1 MSMGKQILTKGARDN
16 LDLQCLS
23 TVHVEGLVH
32 QAPGFR
38 EVTEV
43 HEDSGIINSLIS
55 MSIYESTGYWDV
67 VETRKEDL
75 IGGNRSLKVCH

>member
-1 MSMGKQILTKGARDN
+1 MGKQIFTKGAQDN

-32 QAPGFR
+32 QAAGFR

-67 VETRKEDL
+67 VETRK
-75 IGGNRSLKVCH
+75 